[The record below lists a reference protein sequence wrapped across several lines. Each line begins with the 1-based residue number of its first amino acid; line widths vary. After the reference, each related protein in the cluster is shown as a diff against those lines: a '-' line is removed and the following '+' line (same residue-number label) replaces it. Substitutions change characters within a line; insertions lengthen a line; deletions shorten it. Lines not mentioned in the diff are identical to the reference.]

1 MEEKVKAPFWKP
13 ALIYGAIVGLVSILL
28 AIVFYVLNFQFK
40 TWAMIVSLIVSI
52 VVVAYCL
59 KAYRDEH
66 LGGFATYGKLL
77 LMTLA
82 IAVVSSLLST
92 AYTYVLVNYI
102 DVEYVEKVKQ
112 FTIEKISENP
122 RVTEAQLD
130 MLIERT
136 ENKTTKAKIIRQPL
150 VGGLIFTFIIG
161 LIAAA
166 FLKREEN
173 PVSNAM

>member
-1 MEEKVKAPFWKP
+1 MEEKAKAPFWKP
-13 ALIYGAIVGLVSILL
+13 ALIYSAILGLIGILL
-28 AIVFYVLNFQFK
+28 AVVFYVLNVQFK
-40 TWAMIVSLIVSI
+40 TWAAIVSVIVPI
-52 VVVAYCL
+52 GVVVYCL
-59 KAYRDEH
+59 RAYRDEH

-82 IAVVSSLLST
+82 IAVVSSLLSV

-136 ENKTTKAKIIRQPL
+136 ENRTTKAKIIRQQL
-150 VGGLIFTFIIG
+150 VGGIILTFIIG

-166 FLKREEN
+166 FLKKEET
-173 PVSNAM
+173 PVSNTM